1 MTHHHPTGGC
11 QAGGGR
17 GGGDTEAPPEIPVPA
32 GYLGALAVALFGAL
46 GARGEPPERW
56 GAELLRVLPLAWD
69 YVEGAGVAVGD
80 NAAAWPF
87 FGDAWHR

>member
-11 QAGGGR
+11 RAGGDR